1 MRDVERLKT
10 KCYQLVISRL
20 DGDKILSQAYRAAI
34 IDLVEKSIGGF
45 ILFGGE
51 REPIREFIN
60 TVQSRSETTLFIAS
74 DIERGVGQQVSHTT
88 TFPCQMAVA
97 AATAL
102 EIPESVTAVEEMV
115 RALAAEARDVGIN
128 MPLIPVMDVNQAPD
142 NPIICTRAFSDEP
155 DVVGRLGSL
164 YIRTLQRES
173 LVSCAKHFPGH
184 GDTETDSHLSLPVI
198 RKPMRELLRTDLPPF
213 VTAIEEKVES
223 IMVGHLLI
231 PALDNAPATV
241 SGKVITNLL
250 REEMRYDG
258 LVLTDALNMGALSG
272 ITDLFPSCV
281 AAGAD
286 ILLHPS
292 DPGHAVEAL
301 VDAVR
306 SGRLA
311 EERIDDALT
320 RIANVKKRL
329 TPAEKPHA
337 DYSKNQVCSQ
347 KITERALTLVKH
359 SGRLL
364 PLARRDKVTLVIAG
378 DEAMAETCVLPR
390 LLPDIAGT
398 AVRPTKDHGVGTS
411 RILAGEIV
419 LIAIFTAVSAWK
431 GRSGMSAE
439 EKGWVQEIVRRAR
452 RSIVVSLGSPY
463 VLEHFPDADAAIAV
477 YDTSEQAQRAL
488 AKGLYGTA
496 AFTGRL
502 PVRIRGTT

>member
-1 MRDVERLKT
+1 MRDGEHLKT

-34 IDLVEKSIGGF
+34 IRLAEKGIGGF

-51 REPIREFIN
+51 RERIREFIN
-60 TVQSRSETTLFIAS
+60 TVQSVSKTPLFIAS
-74 DIERGVGQQVSHTT
+74 DIERGVGQQVAHTT

-102 EIPESVTAVEEMV
+102 KVPESVMAVEEMV

-142 NPIICTRAFSDEP
+142 NPIICTRAFSDDPE
-155 DVVGRLGSL
+155 VVGWLGSL
-164 YIRTLQRES
+164 YIRTLEREG
-173 LVSCAKHFPGH
+173 LISCAKHFPGH

-198 RKPMRELLRTDLPPF
+198 RKPMRELLRTDLLPF
-213 VTAIEEKVES
+213 VKAIEEDVGS

-231 PALDNAPATV
+231 PALDDAPATV
-241 SGKVITNLL
+241 SRKVMTKLL
-250 REEMRYDG
+250 REELRYKG
-258 LVLTDALNMGALSG
+258 LVLTDALNMGALGG

-292 DPGHAVEAL
+292 DPKEAAEAL
-301 VDAVR
+301 AGAVR

-320 RIANVKKRL
+320 RIANAKKRL
-329 TPAEKPHA
+329 TLTERPRA
-337 DYSKNQVCSQ
+337 DYGKNQLCSE
-347 KITERALTLVKH
+347 KITERSLTLVKH
-359 SGRLL
+359 GGRLL
-364 PLARRDKVTLVIAG
+364 PLSRSDKVTLVIAG
-378 DEAMAETCVLPR
+378 DEAVAETCVLPR
-390 LLPDIAGT
+390 LLPGITGT
-398 AVRPTKDHGVGTS
+398 TLLSPKERGAVISPVPAEG
-411 RILAGEIV
+411 IV

-431 GRSGMSAE
+431 GRSGISRE
-439 EKGWVQEIVRRAR
+439 EKERVQEIVRRAR
-452 RSIVVSLGSPY
+452 RSIVASFGSPY

-477 YDTSEQAQRAL
+477 YDTSEQAQSAL
-488 AKGLYGTA
+488 EKGLYGTT
-496 AFTGRL
+496 AFTGKI
-502 PVRIRGTT
+502 PVRI